1 MKSKEWRKRC
11 RFLFAGLAAAMV
23 LLCTCIPCTAA
34 GTSSLPPY
42 YAQQMQGSGADQLP
56 EKLPAETRRQIAG
69 LGVDDSNFQ
78 SVGDINPKTFFS
90 AVFGLAGTEGK
101 GPLHAAGSCLGI
113 ILLCA
118 LVNSMK
124 LSFGDRPL
132 RGVAD
137 VVAALCIC
145 VGIVEPVI
153 NVLVRAS
160 SVIHTACGFTLA
172 SVPVGAAVLAAAGR
186 PASAASMQLLLTTAG
201 NAVQLLSA
209 CVFAPAMKICLA
221 MAIVSSISP
230 DVNLLGLFRCFSKA
244 VKWLLGLSMTLF
256 TGILAM
262 KQLTADGADTLA
274 GRAARFVVSSAVPVV
289 GGTLSDA
296 MNTVTGCIQMLRSG
310 VGAFI
315 LLALLVMFLPVLI
328 SSLLWMMMLQI
339 CAAVSKVFSLQE
351 VAGLLQACSSVLEI
365 LLAILLCSM
374 TVLIVSSTVLLNMG
388 GGAT

>member
-132 RGVAD
+132 GGVAD

-160 SVIHTACGFTLA
+160 SVIHTACGF
-172 SVPVGAAVLAAAGR
+172 GGGR
-186 PASAASMQLLLTTAG
+186 TAG
-201 NAVQLLSA
+201 
-209 CVFAPAMKICLA
+209 
-221 MAIVSSISP
+221 
-230 DVNLLGLFRCFSKA
+230 FRCFYA
-244 VKWLLGLSMTLF
+244 AFADNGREC
-256 TGILAM
+256 G
-262 KQLTADGADTLA
+262 TAFVCLRVCSSDENMPCYGHCVLHFA
-274 GRAARFVVSSAVPVV
+274 GRKSAWTFPLFQQSS
-289 GGTLSDA
+289 
-296 MNTVTGCIQMLRSG
+296 
-310 VGAFI
+310 
-315 LLALLVMFLPVLI
+315 
-328 SSLLWMMMLQI
+328 
-339 CAAVSKVFSLQE
+339 
-351 VAGLLQACSSVLEI
+351 
-365 LLAILLCSM
+365 
-374 TVLIVSSTVLLNMG
+374 
-388 GGAT
+388 